1 MMFITS
7 PTSLADHQEDFT
19 PMTQGFFNHQNF
31 ILMLP
36 QRTDPDYAGNV
47 VSNCSFSKF
56 FSPGIRLGWMEAPYK
71 VRKLLHSSGVALSG
85 GGFNHVMS
93 MIMNSV
99 ISLGH
104 LDEIVEENRAVLKV
118 TKNKSISLELFIF
131 GLVSDGGSDENSLGR
146 TAKGSAHLSAIG

>member
-1 MMFITS
+1 MSTTS
-7 PTSLADHQEDFT
+7 PTSLINRQEDFI

-31 ILMLP
+31 ILTLS
-36 QRTDPDYAGNV
+36 QRTDPDYKGNV

-71 VRKLLHSSGVALSG
+71 VRKVLHASGVAMSG
-85 GGFNHVMS
+85 GGFNHAMS

-104 LDEIVEENRAVLKV
+104 LDEIVKENRIVLKV
-118 TKNKSISLELFIF
+118 MKNKNISLSCCSC
-131 GLVSDGGSDENSLGR
+131 LV
-146 TAKGSAHLSAIG
+146 